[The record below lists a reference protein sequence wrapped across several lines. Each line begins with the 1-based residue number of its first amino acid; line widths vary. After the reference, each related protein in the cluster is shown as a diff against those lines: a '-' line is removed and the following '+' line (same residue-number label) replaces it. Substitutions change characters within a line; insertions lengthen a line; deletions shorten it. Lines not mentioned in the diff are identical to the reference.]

1 MNKIGYLI
9 LAHSDPLHL
18 SRLINILNGNC
29 DFYIHIDAKS
39 DIHEFNRIPLS
50 ENTFFIKDRVNI
62 SWGGIS
68 MVDAT
73 LNLIKEA
80 LDSGNQYSHLVLLS
94 GSCYPIKPPE
104 YINYFFNQHP
114 NREFI
119 RFIDMRES
127 QQHYMKQIKLK
138 WFKEPL
144 FSASFKPLQ
153 VLDKGIR
160 KAANFLGLE
169 NSWDENTIIPYFGSQ
184 WWALTPSCCKYIL
197 DYINENNNYYSINK
211 FTFSPD
217 EHFFH
222 TLVGNS
228 VYKKNSDG
236 LQAFEGRGTFKLANF
251 HIIHPS
257 LSKWYDLTD
266 WDEIFSSDK
275 LFVRKVNSLK
285 SKVLLDKIDKE
296 LLTLKL

>member
-1 MNKIGYLI
+1 MNKIAYLI
-9 LAHSDPLHL
+9 LAHADPHHL
-18 SRLINILNGNC
+18 NRLTSILNGKC
-29 DFYIHIDAKS
+29 DFFIHLDAKS
-39 DIHEFNRIPLS
+39 DINEFKHIVLS

-80 LDSGNQYSHLVLLS
+80 LNSGNQYSHLVLLS
-94 GSCYPIKPPE
+94 GSCYPIKPPD
-104 YINYFFNQHP
+104 YINSFFNLQP
-114 NREFI
+114 EREFI

-127 QQHYMKQIKLK
+127 PQHYMKQIKLK
-138 WFKEPL
+138 WFKEPIFL
-144 FSASFKPLQ
+144 ASFAPLK
-153 VLDKGIR
+153 LCDKVIR
-160 KAANFLGLE
+160 KVANFMQLK
-169 NSWDENTIIPYFGSQ
+169 NCWDENTIIPYFGSQ
-184 WWALTPSCCKYIL
+184 WWALTPRCCEYIL
-197 DYINENNNYYSINK
+197 EYIDINNTYYSMNK
-211 FTFSPD
+211 LSFAPD

-228 VYKKNSDG
+228 VYKKKSDG
-236 LQAFEGRGTFKLANF
+236 LQAFEGRGTYKLANF
-251 HIIHPS
+251 HLIHPS

-285 SKVLLDKIDKE
+285 SKELLDKIDKE
-296 LLTLKL
+296 LLT